1 MINMNQR
8 NFHDN
13 FIILLMS
20 ALFSDDI
27 ELFKI
32 LAVVV
37 LSVSTEPCIVSES
50 ISTCL
55 KAIEKFFQNIKKL
68 WRHYHSFSANLN
80 FY

>member
-1 MINMNQR
+1 MIKMNQR

-20 ALFSDDI
+20 ALFYDDI

-32 LAVVV
+32 LAIAV
-37 LSVSTEPCIVSES
+37 LSVSTEPCIVSEY

-55 KAIEKFFQNIKKL
+55 KAI
-68 WRHYHSFSANLN
+68 FSKYQKIMASLP
-80 FY
+80 FIFC